1 MTKVMIT
8 VLASG
13 GLDSTACLSYYLAEG
28 YTVHALWIDYGQPA
42 ALAEEKAVEQITDYY
57 QISLQKVHVT
67 GINWPSLGNE
77 LFEFRGRNLTLV
89 SLALN
94 TAPVEPG
101 LIALGIHQGTSFA
114 DCTDA
119 FAQLLNSLLILL
131 SDGRLRLDCPFLQWS
146 KLDVAEY
153 ALSHAVPI
161 SLTYSCEKG
170 SLPPCKECVK
180 CRDIQEIFNALQIG
194 SLMADNG
201 PCK

>member
-1 MTKVMIT
+1 MTKAVIT

-13 GLDSTACLSYYLAEG
+13 GLDSTTCLSYYLAES
-28 YTVHALWIDYGQPA
+28 YAVRALWIDYGQPA
-42 ALAEEKAVEQITDYY
+42 ALAEKKAVEQITSYY

-67 GINWPSLGNE
+67 GIDWPCLGND

-94 TAPVEPG
+94 TSPVEPG
-101 LIALGIHQGTSFA
+101 LIALGIHRGAPFA

-119 FAQLLNSLLILL
+119 FAQQLNSLLILL

-146 KLDVAEY
+146 KFDVAEY

-161 SLTYSCEKG
+161 DLTYSCEKG
-170 SLPPCKECVK
+170 LLPPCKECVK
-180 CRDIQEIFNALQIG
+180 CRDIQEIFNAL
-194 SLMADNG
+194 
-201 PCK
+201 

>member
-1 MTKVMIT
+1 MAKAVIT

-13 GLDSTACLSYYLAEG
+13 GLDSTACLAYYLAEN
-28 YTVHALWIDYGQPA
+28 YAVQALWVDYGQPSA
-42 ALAEEKAVEQITDYY
+42 QAEESAIERITSHYDVP
-57 QISLQKVHVT
+57 LQKVDVT
-67 GINWPSLGNE
+67 GINWPKLDNE

-89 SLALN
+89 SLAFN

-101 LIALGIHQGTSFA
+101 LIALGIHQGTPFA

-119 FAQLLNSLLILL
+119 FAQQLNSLLILL

-161 SLTYSCEKG
+161 DLTYSCEKG
-170 SLPPCKECVK
+170 LLPPCKECVK
-180 CRDIQEIFNALQIG
+180 CRDIQETFNALQIK
-194 SLMADNG
+194 SVMADNG

>member
-1 MTKVMIT
+1 MTKAVIT

-13 GLDSTACLSYYLAEG
+13 GLDSTTCLSYYLAEG
-28 YTVHALWIDYGQPA
+28 YAVRALWIDYGQPA
-42 ALAEEKAVEQITDYY
+42 ALAEKKAVEQITSYY
-57 QISLQKVHVT
+57 QIALQKIHVT
-67 GINWPSLGNE
+67 GIDWPSLGNE

-89 SLALN
+89 SLAFN

-101 LIALGIHQGTSFA
+101 LIALGIHQGTLFA
-114 DCTDA
+114 DCTDS
-119 FAQLLNSLLILL
+119 FAQQLHSLLILL
-131 SDGRLRLDCPFLQWS
+131 SDGRLRLDCPFLRWS

-161 SLTYSCEKG
+161 DLTYSCEKG
-170 SLPPCKECVK
+170 LLPPCKECVK
-180 CRDIQEIFNALQIG
+180 CRDIQETFNALQIG